1 MARQPVNEDMLKAS
15 LELFE
20 SRKKS
25 FLVLS
30 IVLFILFAL
39 FVAGGVVLMALSF
52 SEKEFNPGLFIPGYF
67 LVFFAF
73 FFLIGAI
80 SLLVL
85 RGTLIAHKIRNR
97 QIALKAMNKTKKED
111 DIIDVK

>member
-1 MARQPVNEDMLKAS
+1 MARQPANEEMLKAS

-20 SRKKS
+20 SRRKS

-39 FVAGGVVLMALSF
+39 FVAGGAVLMALSF
-52 SEKEFNPGLFIPGYF
+52 SEKEFNPGMFVPGYF
-67 LVFFAF
+67 LFFFAI
-73 FFLIGAI
+73 FFLAGAI

-97 QIALKAMNKTKKED
+97 KIALQTINKTQKED
-111 DIIDVK
+111 NVIDVK